1 MILNYKETEN
11 IITTEIAKKKK
22 ELDII
27 YKTLEEADEFGYTT
41 TFSDKSWEDVIKTAI
56 NYGRKIG
63 EYEGQIDALTTF
75 LNYLYS
81 IEYKNGETK
90 EAK

>member
-41 TFSDKSWEDVIKTAI
+41 NLGKM
-56 NYGRKIG
+56 
-63 EYEGQIDALTTF
+63 
-75 LNYLYS
+75 
-81 IEYKNGETK
+81 
-90 EAK
+90 